1 MAPLRAEIESPV
13 DWESLSHCWM
23 ADFPVSLF
31 HNVHLCSRKYLI
43 LKILA
48 ISLLDQSAKATA
60 FQCKVLAKFLPR
72 VCFFFF
78 VMHRNTLYLE
88 IKKKKAS
95 AEGYSLLLYLGN

>member
-13 DWESLSHCWM
+13 GWESLSHCWM

-78 VMHRNTLYLE
+78 CHAQKYTLPRN
-88 IKKKKAS
+88 KKKKAS